1 MFCNFKTVAL
11 YLKIITTLLL
21 TQPFGDIKFALKV
34 LQSKKVVLVIFEMF
48 YFVNTVVVPCILL
61 KRGIVHQF

>member
-1 MFCNFKTVAL
+1 MFCKLKTVAL

-21 TQPFGDIKFALKV
+21 SQPFGDIKFALKV
-34 LQSKKVVLVIFEMF
+34 LQSKKVVLIIFEMF

-61 KRGIVHQF
+61 KRLAIHQF